1 MPLRVPPLQQVGE
14 LLVVGHA
21 RRPVEHDNLRL
32 HAERVDRGVE
42 VVDDV
47 SADSLRARRVREH
60 DIHARPPPDQHLGR
74 LLVELLGIGQLL
86 EAPSSTAS
94 LSSWKVTSRGSTW
107 IGTVMPSAIDWSE
120 V

>member
-21 RRPVEHDNLRL
+21 RCPVEHDDLRL
-32 HAERVDRGVE
+32 HPERVDRGVE

-60 DIHARPPPDQHLGR
+60 DINARTPADQHLGR
-74 LLVELLGIGQLL
+74 LLVQILGVGQLL
-86 EAPSSTAS
+86 ER
-94 LSSWKVTSRGSTW
+94 L
-107 IGTVMPSAIDWSE
+107 IDR
-120 V
+120 VLV